1 MSLEFYMSASGHG
14 KTYNLYRRLIDEA
27 IASADSDR
35 KFILIVP
42 EQSSLQAQKDI
53 VRMHEN
59 GGVFNID
66 VVTFGRL
73 AYRIFEELG
82 IELKETIDDTGKNL
96 IVRKVLSKVSKQLR
110 IIKADRTQGFVS
122 EIKSMISELKQYGI
136 GTEDLRRIIEEIKST
151 DRLKQKL
158 SDILVIYEAF
168 EEYIRNKYVTV
179 EDKPEELLRVIGKSS
194 FFNNAV
200 VAFDGFTGFTPVQY
214 RLFECILSAA
224 DHVINTVT
232 IPDDVDYNV
241 INGEADLFHMS
252 KNMMQIMG
260 RIADRLGH
268 NVVYTRITPDRD
280 KYRFAKS
287 EELNFLENELFRY
300 SGREYDK
307 PVNDIKIIMP
317 NTPGDEVQLAAAGIL
332 DCVRSKA
339 VRYREIAVVAG
350 DINEYGDY
358 IQRVFTESG
367 ISFFM
372 DTKRSL
378 IGNPVVEYI
387 RSALEIIK
395 DNFSYESV
403 FRFLKNGMCAIE
415 RDRVDILENY
425 VLAMGVRG
433 RNRWHDM
440 FIRKYSGKNKDL
452 QDINETR
459 EDFINIISEFEKALT
474 EGDRTVA
481 VIVRAIYELM
491 EAANA
496 YEHLEELAVLME
508 KDSRKADNMAKAAEY
523 RQTYAKI
530 IGLLDQLNS
539 LLGDEVVTIE
549 EFISILDA
557 GFEEIKVGVIPPS
570 VDCVTV
576 GDIERTRLEHIKILF
591 ILGVNEGVLPKLSS
605 NKGVL
610 SENERRILGD
620 NDVVL
625 SPSPREKVFI
635 QNFYLYLNM
644 TEPENGLCLMCHKY
658 DSSGKECKPSR
669 IISMV
674 QKMYPKLVTRNQD
687 RIREFD
693 KITNPKNSLHIAST
707 AFINSDKVKPG
718 IKEMLTYFLETEPYA
733 GEIRHIMEMYV
744 KETAKDTLS
753 GKASDKL
760 YSEIEKSSISRLEK
774 YAKCAFMHFADYG
787 LELEER
793 KVYEINPADLGNIF
807 HTAIENISIELR
819 KRKMDF
825 SMVSDEDRRE
835 MVINAV
841 MDATADYNASFFT
854 ESGKN
859 AYIKQRIINLIDHT
873 VWALGKQLEA
883 GQFKPVSFENV
894 FFEQFSNTAVTGKID
909 RVDIFEKD
917 DSIHVKIIDYKSGAN
932 DIDLDAVYN
941 GLKLQL
947 MVYLHS
953 TVKKLQQKN
962 PDKTVIA
969 AGALYNRIDN
979 PIISKT
985 KEEDLE
991 KILLD
996 AMRPTGMVGYESIQY
1011 LDEWDSGKSLVV
1023 PARRNKDGKL
1033 YLDSHLL
1040 TDEQLKCLS
1049 DYAMNKMAEME
1060 KEINSGAVS
1069 ANPYPQSCEYCPYS
1083 NVCGFDSGRQEF
1095 RQEISIKDEPDKWLL
1110 LGYNGTELSEED

>member
-1 MSLEFYMSASGHG
+1 MLEFFMSASGHG
-14 KTYNLYRRLIDEA
+14 KTYNLYRRLIE
-27 IASADSDR
+27 DSLSFEDS
-35 KFILIVP
+35 KQKIILIVP

-53 VRMHEN
+53 VRMHPNE
-59 GGVFNID
+59 GVFNID

-96 IVRKVLSKVSKQLR
+96 IVRKVLNNVNKQLR
-110 IIKADRTQGFVS
+110 IIKADRTQGLVS
-122 EIKSMISELKQYGI
+122 RIKSMISELKQYGI
-136 GTEDLRRIIEEIKST
+136 GTENLRKIIDEIKST

-158 SDILVIYEAF
+158 KDILVIYESF
-168 EEYIRNKYVTV
+168 EEYIQDRYVTA
-179 EDKPEELLRVIGKSS
+179 EDKPEELLRVIDKSS
-194 FFNNAV
+194 FFKNAI

-214 RLFECILSAA
+214 RLFEYILATA

-232 IPDDVDYNV
+232 IPDEDDNV
-241 INGEADLFHMS
+241 INGDADLFRMS

-260 RIADRLGH
+260 RIADKMGH
-268 NVVYTRITPDRD
+268 KVIYNRIRTDMNRF
-280 KYRFAKS
+280 RFAKS
-287 EELNFLENELFRY
+287 EELNFLEKELFRY
-300 SGREYDK
+300 SGRVYDK
-307 PVNDIKIIMP
+307 PVKDITIAVLNAP
-317 NTPGDEVQLAAAGIL
+317 RDEIQLTAAGIL
-332 DCVRSKA
+332 DCVRKGD
-339 VRYREIAVVAG
+339 VRFREIAVVAG
-350 DINEYGDY
+350 DIGTYSDY
-358 IQRVFTESG
+358 IQRIFTESG

-372 DTKRSL
+372 DNKRSL

-387 RSALEIIK
+387 RSALGIIK

-403 FRFLKNGMCAIE
+403 FRFLKNTMCTIDME
-415 RDRVDILENY
+415 SVDILENY
-425 VLAMGVRG
+425 VLALG
-433 RNRWHDM
+433 
-440 FIRKYSGKNKDL
+440 IRGKNKWHEL
-452 QDINETR
+452 FVRKPSGKKNNIQEINRTR
-459 EDFINIISEFEKALT
+459 EAFINIISDFEHALT
-474 EGDRTVA
+474 DGDGTVGS
-481 VIVRAIYELM
+481 IVRAVYELI
-491 EAANA
+491 EAACA
-496 YEHLEELAVLME
+496 YEKLEELADFME
-508 KDSRKADNMAKAAEY
+508 EDSAVADNMAKAAEY
-523 RQTYAKI
+523 RQTYGKI
-530 IGLLDQLNS
+530 IELLDQLNA
-539 LLGDEVVTIE
+539 LLGDEKVSVE
-549 EFISILDA
+549 EFITILDA

-576 GDIERTRLEHIKILF
+576 GDIERTRLEHIKVLF

-610 SENERRILGD
+610 SENERKILC
-620 NDVVL
+620 NNNIEL

-644 TEPENGLCLMCHKY
+644 TEPENELHLMCHKY
-658 DSSGKECKPSR
+658 DSDGKECKPSR

-674 QKMYPKLVTRNQD
+674 QKMYPKLETQNQD

-693 KITNPKNSLHIAST
+693 KITNLRNSLHIAST

-718 IKEMLTYFLETEPYA
+718 IKELLTYFLETEPYA
-733 GEIRHIMEMYV
+733 GEIRHIMEMFI
-744 KETAKDTLS
+744 KETATDTLS
-753 GKASDKL
+753 ENAADKL
-760 YSEIEKSSISRLEK
+760 YREIEKSSISRLEK

-807 HTAIENISIELR
+807 HTSIENVSIELR
-819 KRKMDF
+819 NRKMDF
-825 SMVSDEDRRE
+825 SMLSDKDRRE
-835 MVINAV
+835 MVVNAV

-854 ESGKN
+854 ESSTN
-859 AYIKQRIINLIDHT
+859 AYIKQRIINLLDHT
-873 VWALGKQLEA
+873 VWALGRQLEA

-953 TVKKLQQKN
+953 IVKKLQQKN
-962 PDKTVIA
+962 PDKTVMA

-985 KEEDLE
+985 KEADLE
-991 KILLD
+991 KVLLD
-996 AMRPTGMVGYESIQY
+996 AMRPTGMVGYESLQY
-1011 LDEWDSGKSLVV
+1011 LDEWDSGKSLVI
-1023 PARRNKDGKL
+1023 PARRNKDGSL

-1049 DYAMNKMAEME
+1049 EYAMNKMVEME
-1060 KEINSGAVS
+1060 KEINSGAVN
-1069 ANPYPQSCEYCPYS
+1069 ANPYPQSCEYCPYG

-1095 RQEISIKDEPDKWLL
+1095 RQETSIKDNPDKWLL
-1110 LGYNGTELSEED
+1110 LGYNGKVISEED

>member
-1 MSLEFYMSASGHG
+1 MSLEFLMSASGHG
-14 KTYNLYRRLIDEA
+14 KTYNLYNRLINEA
-27 IASADSDR
+27 IADNDSGR
-35 KFILIVP
+35 KYILIVP

-53 VRMHEN
+53 VRMHRNE
-59 GGVFNID
+59 GVFNID

-73 AYRIFEELG
+73 AYRIFDELG
-82 IELKETIDDTGKNL
+82 IDLKETIDDTGKNL
-96 IVRKVLSKVSKQLR
+96 IVRKVLNKVSKQLR
-110 IIKADRTQGFVS
+110 IIKADRTQGLVS

-136 GTEDLRRIIEEIKST
+136 GIDDLRRIIDEIKST

-168 EEYIRNKYVTV
+168 EEYIQDKYVTV
-179 EDKPEELLRVIGKSS
+179 EDKPEELLRVIGRSS

-214 RLFECILSAA
+214 KLFECILVAA

-260 RIADRLGH
+260 KIADRLGH
-268 NVVYTRITPDRD
+268 RVEYNRITTDRD

-317 NTPGDEVQLAAAGIL
+317 NNPMEEVQLTASGIL
-332 DCVRSKA
+332 DCVRNKA
-339 VRYREIAVVAG
+339 LRFREIAVVAG
-350 DINEYGDY
+350 DINEYSDF
-358 IQRVFTESG
+358 IQRIFTESK

-387 RSALEIIK
+387 RAALEIIK

-403 FRFLKNGMCAIE
+403 FRFLKNGMCTIE
-415 RDRVDILENY
+415 SDRVDVLENY
-425 VLAMGVRG
+425 VLAMGIRG
-433 RNRWHDM
+433 RSRWHEM
-440 FIRKYSGKNKDL
+440 FIRKYSGKKKDL
-452 QDINETR
+452 QEINRTR
-459 EDFINIISEFEKALT
+459 EDFINIIADFEKKLT
-474 EGDRTVA
+474 EGEGTVA

-491 EAANA
+491 ESANA
-496 YEHLEELAVLME
+496 YEYLKELADLME
-508 KDSRKADNMAKAAEY
+508 KNSQKTDNMAKAAEY

-530 IGLLDQLNS
+530 IGLLEQLNS
-539 LLGDEVVTIE
+539 LLGDEKVSID
-549 EFISILDA
+549 EFMNILDA

-576 GDIERTRLEHIKILF
+576 GDIERTRLEHIKVLF

-610 SENERRILGD
+610 SENERKILGD
-620 NDVVL
+620 NEVVL

-644 TEPENGLCLMCHKY
+644 TEPENGLYLMCHKY

-674 QKMYPKLVTRNQD
+674 QKMYPKLEVQNHD
-687 RIREFD
+687 MIREFD
-693 KITNPKNSLHIAST
+693 KITNPENSLHIAST

-733 GEIRHIMEMYV
+733 GKIRHIMEIFV
-744 KETAKDTLS
+744 KETTIDTLS
-753 GKASDKL
+753 MDAADKL
-760 YSEIEKSSISRLEK
+760 YREIEKSSISRLEK
-774 YAKCAFMHFADYG
+774 YAKCAFLHFADYG

-793 KVYEINPADLGNIF
+793 KVYEINSADLGNIF
-807 HTAIENISIELR
+807 HTSIENISIELK

-825 SMVSDEDRRE
+825 SMLSDKDRRE
-835 MVINAV
+835 MVVNAV

-854 ESGKN
+854 ENSTN
-859 AYIKQRIINLIDHT
+859 AYIKQRIINLLDHT
-873 VWALGKQLEA
+873 VWALGKQLKA
-883 GQFKPVSFENV
+883 GQFKPVSFENI
-894 FFEQFSNTAVTGKID
+894 FFEKFSNTAVTGKID
-909 RVDIFEKD
+909 RVDICETD

-932 DIDLDAVYN
+932 DIDLDEVYN

-962 PDKTVIA
+962 PDKTVVA

-985 KEEDLE
+985 NEDDVE
-991 KILLD
+991 KLLLD
-996 AMRPTGMVGYESIQY
+996 AIRPTGMVGYESLQY

-1023 PARRNKDGKL
+1023 PARKNKDGKL

-1049 DYAMNKMAEME
+1049 EYAMNKMSEME
-1060 KEINSGAVS
+1060 NEINNGVVN
-1069 ANPYPQSCEYCPYS
+1069 ANPYEGSCEYCPYS
-1083 NVCGFDSGRQEF
+1083 NVCGFDSDRQEF
-1095 RQEISIKDEPDKWLL
+1095 RKEISIKDEPDKWLL
-1110 LGYNGTELSEED
+1110 LGYKGKENSEED